1 MHSSLPPSSSMQ
13 LSKLQSLHHWKK
25 RQSDSHSA
33 KQGISLKKELDEA
46 YSQYMELKML
56 SEQEIDMLKQ
66 QVYTLQKVREVNEI
80 TSSLILLLVF
90 K

>member
-1 MHSSLPPSSSMQ
+1 
-13 LSKLQSLHHWKK
+13 
-25 RQSDSHSA
+25 
-33 KQGISLKKELDEA
+33 
-46 YSQYMELKML
+46 ML